1 MRVYK
6 KCTSGSRGGSRA
18 LFLDQTEARRE
29 EKKLG
34 GVPSPPPPPI
44 SRPGSGTE
52 MMTKGEMT

>member
-6 KCTSGSRGGSRA
+6 KCSSGSRGGARA

-34 GVPSPPPPPI
+34 GDPSPL
-44 SRPGSGTE
+44 RPSQDLDPAL
-52 MMTKGEMT
+52 K

>member
-6 KCTSGSRGGSRA
+6 KCSSGSRGGSRA

-29 EKKLG
+29 EKKLEG
-34 GVPSPPPPPI
+34 DPSPPI